1 MEGDRRPEGPDQGKN
16 EPKDLIVPPKLY
28 KIGEVMYY
36 SGLSRQMLHN
46 YTQLGLIKEKAR
58 TPSGHRLYSEE
69 VFARLKRIKELKSQG
84 YSLLQIRDIL
94 EKEFSGD
101 LGEKE
106 DGK

>member
-1 MEGDRRPEGPDQGKN
+1 MEGHNPLEGQEGDV
-16 EPKDLIVPPKLY
+16 IIPPKLY

-36 SGLSRQMLHN
+36 SGLSRQILHN
-46 YTQLGLIKEKAR
+46 YTQLGLIKEKTR

-69 VFARLKRIKELKSQG
+69 VFARLKRIKELKAQG

-94 EKEFSGD
+94 EREFSVD
-101 LGEKE
+101 SGEKE

>member
-1 MEGDRRPEGPDQGKN
+1 MEENRSANNPDSN
-16 EPKDLIVPPKLY
+16 EEIIIPPKLY

-36 SGLSRQMLHN
+36 SGLSRQILHN
-46 YTQLGLIKEKAR
+46 YTQLGLIKEKTR

-69 VFARLKRIKELKSQG
+69 VFARLKRIKELKAQG

-94 EKEFSGD
+94 EKEFADSG
-101 LGEKE
+101 ERE